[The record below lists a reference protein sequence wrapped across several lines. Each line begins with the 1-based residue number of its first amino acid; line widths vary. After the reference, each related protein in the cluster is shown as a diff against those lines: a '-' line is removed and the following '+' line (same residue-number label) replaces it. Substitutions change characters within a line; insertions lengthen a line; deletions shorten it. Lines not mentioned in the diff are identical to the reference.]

1 MVQDL
6 LIIQRDKKFSVL
18 MEPDNSSPTSEI
30 ITGSY
35 SETARSNDDIYK
47 PEMQI
52 NTNFY

>member
-6 LIIQRDKKFSVL
+6 VIIQWVEKFPIL

-30 ITGSY
+30 NTESY
-35 SETARSNDDIYK
+35 PETARSNYDIYK

-52 NTNFY
+52 NSNLH